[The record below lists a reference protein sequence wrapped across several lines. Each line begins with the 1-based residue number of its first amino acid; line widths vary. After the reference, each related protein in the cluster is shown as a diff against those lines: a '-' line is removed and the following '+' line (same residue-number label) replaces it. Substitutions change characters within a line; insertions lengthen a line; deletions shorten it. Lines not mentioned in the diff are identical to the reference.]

1 MTEAFLILH
10 VLSAA
15 AWIGGGLLN
24 GYLGPRMAAAGGP
37 VAIQWLKVGI
47 LAGGRYFVPAGLLT
61 GLTGIVLVLVDD
73 AYDWADAFVGIG
85 LAIVLISLVLAVW
98 VLIPAAKGALT
109 AAEAGDLPA
118 VAPKARR
125 AGLTGR
131 VMVVLLIL
139 AEVSMVL
146 RLGS

>member
-1 MTEAFLILH
+1 MTETLLVLH
-10 VLSAA
+10 ILSAA

-24 GYLGPRMAAAGGP
+24 GYLGPKMAAAGGP

-47 LAGGRYFVPAGLLT
+47 QAGGRYFVPAGVLT
-61 GLTGIVLVLVDD
+61 GLTGIALVLVDD
-73 AYDWADAFVGIG
+73 AYDWSDGFVGIG
-85 LAIVLISLVLAVW
+85 LAIVVISLGLAVW
-98 VLIPAAKGALT
+98 VLIPAAKGALA
-109 AAEAGDLPA
+109 AAEAGDFPA

-146 RLGS
+146 RLGA